1 MWRKILQTLCQ
12 HRFQALHTRSY
23 YDPDFGCTCPS
34 SEMWYTCSLSPDP
47 SPEDFEYGGNSNE
60 I

>member
-1 MWRKILQTLCQ
+1 MEKECMMCD
-12 HRFQALHTRSY
+12 FN
-23 YDPDFGCTCPS
+23 DPDFGCTCPS